1 MFAKLQPRLSQF
13 QTDYSMPD
21 ESSLSFQ
28 NHADQ
33 HRFEAASGGKVAGYV
48 EYNMLSDSIMLTH
61 TEVLPEY
68 EGKGVG
74 GFLAR
79 ESLGAA
85 RRMGKRVIPA
95 CPFIASYL
103 RKHRELLDL
112 VEPGVQRA
120 YKI

>member
-1 MFAKLQPRLSQF
+1 MTASTP
-13 QTDYSMPD
+13 T
-21 ESSLSFQ
+21 LSFI
-28 NHADQ
+28 DDTDR
-33 HRFEAASGGKVAGYV
+33 HRFEALDAGKVAGYV
-48 EYNMLSDSIMLTH
+48 EYNMLTSSIMLVH

-74 GFLAR
+74 SFLAR
-79 ESLGAA
+79 ESLAAA
-85 RRMGKRVIPA
+85 RNMGKRVIPA

-112 VEPGVQRA
+112 VDPDVQKA

>member
-1 MFAKLQPRLSQF
+1 MATSTLTFSDNAER
-13 QTDYSMPD
+13 
-21 ESSLSFQ
+21 
-28 NHADQ
+28 
-33 HRFEAASGGKVAGYV
+33 HRFEALDDGKSAGYV
-48 EYNMLSDSIMLTH
+48 EYNMLTHSIMLTH

-79 ESLGAA
+79 ESLAAA
-85 RRMGKRVIPA
+85 RSMGKRVIPA

-112 VEPGVQRA
+112 VEPDVQRA

>member
-1 MFAKLQPRLSQF
+1 METNTLTFSDNTER
-13 QTDYSMPD
+13 
-21 ESSLSFQ
+21 
-28 NHADQ
+28 
-33 HRFEAASGGKVAGYV
+33 HRFEALDGGKVAGFE
-48 EYNMLSDSIMLTH
+48 EYNVLTHSIMLTH

-79 ESLGAA
+79 ESLAAA
-85 RRMGKRVIPA
+85 RNMGKRVIPA

-103 RKHRELLDL
+103 RKHREFLDL
-112 VEPGVQRA
+112 VEPDVQRA

>member
-1 MFAKLQPRLSQF
+1 MDNLTFRNN
-13 QTDYSMPD
+13 PD
-21 ESSLSFQ
+21 R
-28 NHADQ
+28 
-33 HRFEAASGGKVAGYV
+33 HRFEAVDGGNNVAGYV
-48 EYNMLSDSIMLTH
+48 EYNELATSIMLTH
-61 TEVLPEY
+61 TEVSPEH

-79 ESLGAA
+79 ESLGAVRA
-85 RRMGKRVIPA
+85 QGKHVIPA

-112 VEPGVQRA
+112 VEPDVQNA

>member
-1 MFAKLQPRLSQF
+1 MTAPTLTLQDNPAK
-13 QTDYSMPD
+13 
-21 ESSLSFQ
+21 
-28 NHADQ
+28 
-33 HRFEAASGGKVAGYV
+33 HRFEGLDGDKVAGFV
-48 EYNMLSDSIMLTH
+48 EYNMLTHSIMFTH

-79 ESLGAA
+79 EVMAAA
-85 RRMGKRVIPA
+85 RNLGKHVIPA

-103 RKHRELLDL
+103 RKHREMLDI
-112 VEPGVQRA
+112 VEPDVQRA